1 MLDLAD
7 LNTTGWGVSSGWNN
21 RIADSD
27 YVIYKGGSVGDVYGY
42 TTLGRYEVD
51 DFVAETDD
59 SGNTTWT
66 LVNGDDSK
74 EVASLIGTVRPGAL
88 RVATDAD
95 GKPLYGKIGNVLP
108 KFTGGFSL
116 SGYAYGFDFAANFTY
131 SYGNKVY
138 NANKL
143 EYSASHTYTG
153 AGQIRNLLDFMSLG
167 SRWTNIDWTTGQ
179 VISDPV
185 QLAEVNRNTTMW
197 SPYMTGNFVHSWGL
211 EDASFLRLS
220 SLTVGYTLPK
230 TLTMKVRLQ
239 RVRIYATGT
248 NLFCWTPYTGFDPEV
263 DTRRSTPM
271 TPSVDYSA
279 YPKSRS
285 WVFGIN
291 LSF

>member
-1 MLDLAD
+1 MA
-7 LNTTGWGVSSGWNN
+7 N
-21 RIADSD
+21 
-27 YVIYKGGSVGDVYGY
+27 
-42 TTLGRYEVD
+42 
-51 DFVAETDD
+51 
-59 SGNTTWT
+59 
-66 LVNGDDSK
+66 
-74 EVASLIGTVRPGAL
+74 LIGTVRPGSL

-167 SRWTNIDWTTGQ
+167 SRWTNIDWSTGQ
-179 VISDPV
+179 VITDPV
-185 QLAEVNRNTTMW
+185 ALAEANRNTTMW

-220 SLTVGYTLPK
+220 SLTIGYTLPK
-230 TLTMKVRLQ
+230 AWTTKVRLQ

-248 NLFCWTPYTGFDPEV
+248 NLFCWTPYSGFDPEV

-271 TPSVDYSA
+271 TPNVDYSA